1 MIYSGRISKHTLSKQ
16 WRLNGQWDLD
26 SSRVQSARFLRR
38 CVNALSVFAVFCQ
51 LCPDR
56 PLKKAMAELG
66 SIMEEIKDAY
76 CELDPINDPKVQFD
90 PSNPD
95 TAGRMVALA
104 FISQDKVSLAN
115 IRVCL
120 LIRPL

>member
-1 MIYSGRISKHTLSKQ
+1 
-16 WRLNGQWDLD
+16 
-26 SSRVQSARFLRR
+26 
-38 CVNALSVFAVFCQ
+38 
-51 LCPDR
+51 
-56 PLKKAMAELG
+56 MAELA

-76 CELDPINDPKVQFD
+76 CELDPIKDPKVQFD

-120 LIRPL
+120 LIHFGGFPF